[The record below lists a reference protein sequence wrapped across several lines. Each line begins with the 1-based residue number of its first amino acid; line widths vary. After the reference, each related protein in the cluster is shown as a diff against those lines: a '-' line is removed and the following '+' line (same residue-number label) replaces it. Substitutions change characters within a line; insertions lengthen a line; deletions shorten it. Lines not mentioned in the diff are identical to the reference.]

1 MKPIIGISGSI
12 LAIENDGAFS
22 GYERAYVNDD
32 YVLSVTKSGG
42 IPFIIPIIDNDDD
55 IKTQISYVDGVILSG
70 GYDIDPVYWGEE
82 ISSKLERIFPR
93 RDSNELKIIKYALEM
108 KKPILGICRGLQII
122 NVAFG
127 GSLYQDL
134 SFIKDCYI
142 KHSQSAKPYEPT
154 HNIKTK
160 EGSIIREIL
169 GDSLRVNSFHHLA
182 IKDLGKDLIAT
193 SYSAD
198 GIIESIEYTKNGNFV
213 LGVQFHPEMMHSHYD
228 FALNIFKKFIS
239 VCKR

>member
-32 YVLSVTKSGG
+32 YVLSVTRAGG

-70 GYDIDPVYWGEE
+70 GYDIDPIYWGEE

-108 KKPILGICRGLQII
+108 KKPILGICRGCQII

-154 HNIKTK
+154 HNITTK
-160 EGSIIREIL
+160 DGSIIREIL

-182 IKDLGKDLIAT
+182 IKDLGKGLIAT

-198 GIIESIEYTKNGNFV
+198 GVVESVEYTENGNFV
-213 LGVQFHPEMMHSHYD
+213 LGVQFHPEMMHSYYD

>member
-70 GYDIDPVYWGEE
+70 GYDIDPIYWGEE

-154 HNIKTK
+154 HNITTK
-160 EGSIIREIL
+160 DGSIIREIV

-182 IKDLGKDLIAT
+182 IKDLGKGLIAT

-198 GIIESIEYTKNGNFV
+198 GVVESVEYTENGNFV
-213 LGVQFHPEMMHSHYD
+213 LGVQFHPEMMHSYYD
-228 FALNIFKKFIS
+228 FALNIFKKLIS